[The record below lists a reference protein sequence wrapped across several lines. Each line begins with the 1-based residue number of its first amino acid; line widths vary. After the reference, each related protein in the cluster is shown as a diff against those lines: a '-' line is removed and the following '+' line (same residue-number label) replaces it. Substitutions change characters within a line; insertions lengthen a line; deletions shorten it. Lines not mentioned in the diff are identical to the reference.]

1 MALQSLV
8 FVCFFS
14 SSFSLFLAVLPSA
27 TPCYWFS
34 LSFTVQLK
42 VFTIFLL
49 PTQRVLLH
57 ARSLSCS
64 PPDIA
69 FLCYSPESIVL
80 ILAWI
85 DCAISYCKRRRLHH
99 AYIYLYPFHLSLP
112 LPSSNSFRPLC
123 HTSAKTKRPE
133 FSKQLRCFSV
143 QYFSANIKPLPFI
156 LVQAH
161 PLSMQLLYYIIECIL
176 FTNVCAIFLVQL
188 FFCAFCASRGNKGLD
203 LSVFSLIYWLY
214 WLVCATPSSNED
226 RNPKQ
231 GTFYH
236 IERNRVICI

>member
-1 MALQSLV
+1 MALQPLV

-14 SSFSLFLAVLPSA
+14 PLSLSLLLSA
-27 TPCYWFS
+27 TPCYWFR
-34 LSFTVQLK
+34 LSFTIQLK
-42 VFTIFLL
+42 VFTMFLL

-57 ARSLSCS
+57 ACSLSCN

-85 DCAISYCKRRRLHH
+85 DCAISYCKRSRLHP

-133 FSKQLRCFSV
+133 FSKQLCHFSV
-143 QYFSANIKPLPFI
+143 RYFNAKSKS
-156 LVQAH
+156 
-161 PLSMQLLYYIIECIL
+161 LS
-176 FTNVCAIFLVQL
+176 
-188 FFCAFCASRGNKGLD
+188 FFCAN
-203 LSVFSLIYWLY
+203 
-214 WLVCATPSSNED
+214 
-226 RNPKQ
+226 
-231 GTFYH
+231 
-236 IERNRVICI
+236 

>member
-1 MALQSLV
+1 MALQLLV
-8 FVCFFS
+8 FVSCS
-14 SSFSLFLAVLPSA
+14 LSFYLAVLLSG
-27 TPCYWFS
+27 TPCYWFR

-69 FLCYSPESIVL
+69 FLCYGPESIVL

-85 DCAISYCKRRRLHH
+85 DCAISYCKRCRLHH

-123 HTSAKTKRPE
+123 HTSAKTKRPQ
-133 FSKQLRCFSV
+133 FSYAVLAFQRLWNWNRQKLLRSLRH
-143 QYFSANIKPLPFI
+143 SLTEK
-156 LVQAH
+156 H
-161 PLSMQLLYYIIECIL
+161 
-176 FTNVCAIFLVQL
+176 
-188 FFCAFCASRGNKGLD
+188 FF
-203 LSVFSLIYWLY
+203 
-214 WLVCATPSSNED
+214 
-226 RNPKQ
+226 
-231 GTFYH
+231 FYQ
-236 IERNRVICI
+236 